1 MRFLILSESGVCGSG
16 VLSAAGMRCD
26 ITSLDSP
33 PVLLALIPPG
43 DWGELEG
50 WRAEA
55 GGRVSLRFASGV
67 ELLAP
72 SAPPLLLLEREGQ
85 ELQIPIGR
93 PLPRGW
99 PSMRPARLPPK
110 MPPAGSMDGRIS
122 VRRGVWRVE
131 GPGTGS
137 LDAEVFAFSIAGE
150 SRDGWFRAGPVLI
163 NLQSGV
169 VAGVLASLH
178 LQIQPQLDAFVPSLP
193 KRLEE
198 AVKAATELWR
208 KAARQALAGEKPD
221 TETVWVLGLLRRA
234 IALLRVAEADGEQ
247 PDQWLLVRPRGL
259 MMIGKGGLRC
269 VSGVALHGARC
280 RVEWRGM
287 K

>member
-1 MRFLILSESGVCGSG
+1 MRFLILSENGVCGSG

-26 ITSLDSP
+26 ITSQDGH

-43 DWGELEG
+43 DWGELES

-55 GGRVSLRFASGV
+55 DGKVSLRFASGV

-72 SAPPLLLLEREGQ
+72 SAPPLLLLEQEGQ
-85 ELQIPIGR
+85 KLQIPIAR

-99 PSMRPARLPPK
+99 PSMRPARLPSK
-110 MPPAGSMDGRIS
+110 TPPAGSMDGRIS

-131 GPGTGS
+131 GSGTGS

-150 SRDGWFRAGPVLI
+150 RRDGWFWAGSALI
-163 NLQSGV
+163 NLQNGV
-169 VAGVLASLH
+169 VVGVLAPLH
-178 LQIQPQLDAFVPSLP
+178 LQVQPQLDAFAPSLP

-198 AVKAATELWR
+198 AVKAMVELWR
-208 KAARQALAGEKPD
+208 KAARQALSGEKPD
-221 TETVWVLGLLRRA
+221 MEIVWALGLLRRA
-234 IALLRVAEADGEQ
+234 VALLRAAKADGEQ
-247 PDQWLLVRPRGL
+247 PGQWLLLRPRGL
-259 MMIGKGGLRC
+259 MMISKNGLRY
-269 VSGVALHGARC
+269 VAGVALHGTRC
-280 RVEWRGM
+280 RIEWRGM